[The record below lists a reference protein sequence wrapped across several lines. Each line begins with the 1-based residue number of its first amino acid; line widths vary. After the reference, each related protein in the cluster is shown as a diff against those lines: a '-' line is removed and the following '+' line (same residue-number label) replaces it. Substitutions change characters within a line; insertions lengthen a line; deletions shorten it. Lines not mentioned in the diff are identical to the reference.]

1 MSKIEGFK
9 AYDIRGKVPSELNSE
24 LAYKIGRAYSKLV
37 NAKKIVVGYD
47 IRKSSMEISKA
58 LINGFLHPTLMQM
71 AE

>member
-37 NAKKIVVGYD
+37 NAKK
-47 IRKSSMEISKA
+47 
-58 LINGFLHPTLMQM
+58 
-71 AE
+71 